1 MNMLVDKINLVVN
14 KIKTNTDAGVLK
26 VYYEYS
32 LLELNS
38 VAPVVFNQL
47 NSYPIRLYQ
56 IQREAKFYETDL
68 GLVDL
73 YTLDLY
79 KPYDKKGK
87 ITDIIYSSDIYY
99 RNAVLS
105 MALAVQAGDESYK
118 SLIKREDL
126 GLPLV
131 KTLKYFIKPEDSLYG
146 AILRFLANVIGYNRT
161 KRDIPNLK
169 MVSLDTI
176 YNESDIIVLAIA
188 LNDETLNMINIDAF
202 KKMKK
207 KPYIIN
213 SARGGLINND
223 DLLYALKNGLIK
235 GIGIDTY
242 NPEPIDLNDEILK
255 YNTIVLPHIGANT
268 NEALDDMGLRLYD
281 NLMNVLNG
289 KNIDDLL

>member
-1 MNMLVDKINLVVN
+1 MRIYLTEPVSFKLKEKLMDKFEIINDILKADIIISRNVVVDKYVIDNNKNLKIIAVHGTGYNMIDVCYAKSHGIIVFRTPFLNVN
-14 KIKTNTDAGVLK
+14 AVA
-26 VYYEYS
+26 
-32 LLELNS
+32 ELNIMLILNLLRNYDS
-38 VAPVVFNQL
+38 VKESRILGDINFIGNEIKDKTIGIIGL
-47 NSYPIRLYQ
+47 GHIGIRTFEILH
-56 IQREAKFYETDL
+56 
-68 GLVDL
+68 
-73 YTLDLY
+73 
-79 KPYDKKGK
+79 
-87 ITDIIYSSDIYY
+87 
-99 RNAVLS
+99 
-105 MALAVQAGDESYK
+105 
-118 SLIKREDL
+118 
-126 GLPLV
+126 
-131 KTLKYFIKPEDSLYG
+131 YG
-146 AILRFLANVIGYNRT
+146 FLANVIGYNRT

-213 SARGGLINND
+213 SARGGLINNN